1 MRQDPQDN
9 KISDL
14 LDYLRFDQRKR
25 LYDPDEPDADPNI
38 FSQSAKDG
46 KTLLS
51 YALWNDDYGLVKTL
65 CARVEGLRSDV
76 PNEDRTPNALMIALG
91 KAKCGVED
99 QALQKLVS
107 LADCEN
113 ALQDVLKLG
122 HVDLLAK
129 LLHCLKQE
137 KKHIGSSNRTVLEA
151 FFNHAA
157 PDFAVPLLGA
167 IFKELKPG
175 PELNETL
182 SSGRMPLEEARDRDR
197 NAEQLVEQGANPG
210 IWTRVEDWDRGSA
223 PQEHCLI
230 RLVREKPDEAARVSY
245 SFDSTTP
252 EALSKAVAKEKPTI
266 FL

>member
-14 LDYLRFDQRKR
+14 LDYLGFDQRKR

-38 FSQSAKDG
+38 FSQSARDG

-113 ALQDVLKLG
+113 ALQDVLKLR

-129 LLHCLKQE
+129 LLHCLK
-137 KKHIGSSNRTVLEA
+137 KRNIS
-151 FFNHAA
+151 
-157 PDFAVPLLGA
+157 AVSIA
-167 IFKELKPG
+167 RYSK
-175 PELNETL
+175 L
-182 SSGRMPLEEARDRDR
+182 SSIM
-197 NAEQLVEQGANPG
+197 QLR
-210 IWTRVEDWDRGSA
+210 I
-223 PQEHCLI
+223 L
-230 RLVREKPDEAARVSY
+230 
-245 SFDSTTP
+245 
-252 EALSKAVAKEKPTI
+252 LSLCSGQSSKN
-266 FL
+266 